1 MEIITLLLLVLTIVG
16 GAIYSFMQGEKK
28 GTESEKLDQ
37 ANEALDDIK
46 KANDVVDHWNSDP
59 AFRDRVRNKYTKK

>member
-1 MEIITLLLLVLTIVG
+1 MEIIALVVLILTIVG
-16 GAIYSFMQGEKK
+16 GAIYSFNIGEKK

-59 AFRDRVRNKYTKK
+59 AFRDRVRHKYTKK